1 MKINQIT
8 LTDLRRM
15 NGKEG
20 LILQGCGGETQEWV
34 DGINKMLTDKVI
46 LLDNTK
52 FENVS
57 VFKSDGVTCILYPFE
72 DVHLD
77 IGKLAMWRLQSYTAF
92 AGMWLSDYVDNRL
105 GGFEPEQNKA
115 EKLKPDCALIGCD
128 GNVFALLG
136 MASRTLKQNSM
147 APFIPHFYALIL
159 DDNKKEERNL
169 GMLAG
174 LSMLW
179 VCDAVWVFGD
189 EITESMKT
197 EICFAEKLNIE
208 VRYISENE
216 LRKSE
221 VKNDKIK
228 KN

>member
-20 LILQGCGGETQEWV
+20 LILQGCGGETREWV
-34 DGINKMLTDKVI
+34 DGINKMLTDKGI
-46 LLDNTK
+46 LLDDTK

-92 AGMWLSDYVDNRL
+92 AGMWLSDYVDNKL
-105 GGFEPEQNKA
+105 GGFIIDEQSKA
-115 EKLKPDCALIGCD
+115 EKVKPDCALIGTN

-136 MASRTLKQNSM
+136 MASRTLKQN
-147 APFIPHFYALIL
+147 
-159 DDNKKEERNL
+159 
-169 GMLAG
+169 GMT
-174 LSMLW
+174 
-179 VCDAVWVFGD
+179 D
-189 EITESMKT
+189 EAEMMCARIRGAENYCES
-197 EICFAEKLNIE
+197 LNIIGE
-208 VRYISENE
+208 YVNITDGSEQSDDIDE
-216 LRKSE
+216 DFDEGQAMKL
-221 VKNDKIK
+221 
-228 KN
+228 